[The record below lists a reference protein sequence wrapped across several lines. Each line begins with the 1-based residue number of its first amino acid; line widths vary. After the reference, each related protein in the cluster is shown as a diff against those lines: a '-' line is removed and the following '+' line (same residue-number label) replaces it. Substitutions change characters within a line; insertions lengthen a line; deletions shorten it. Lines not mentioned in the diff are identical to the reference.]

1 MGENKIG
8 EVYLATTESEQQRGW
23 IKCGMT
29 TRNSIQRIK
38 EGNVASVREK
48 YEILYRIKT
57 PFYRE
62 LEKHMHYTFEN
73 QKEWIKVSYAEAYAE
88 IHRFLNSKDN
98 LKSKSIKY
106 SPRPHQKDAINA
118 IVKESK
124 INDKGSIVMPT
135 GSGKTLTSLWITESL
150 DANTVLFLAPSLQ
163 LIRQTKDAWI
173 DQCKEDFLWIACC
186 SATDIEDRDYAG
198 EMSGGMVSTDP
209 SDIEGFMRIVTGKKV
224 FFSTYQSLPSVINA
238 GVEFDIII
246 SDEAHRTAGLSKNN
260 LGLFNL
266 VHSKEL
272 KSKFRLFQTASPKV
286 FKDDLLEILVSES
299 DVFSFDMNNEKLYG
313 RIVYEMTLGEAIE
326 KKMLCDF
333 RIVAIGVN
341 DEEVAEHLNKRTYI
355 ADGVSADEAAAA
367 IAIKEIFNKIGV
379 KHMISFHSRLAL
391 AEMTT
396 KELNKLD
403 IFSETVKGT
412 MSTKNREKA
421 FERFKKKPKAVLT
434 NAFALQEGI
443 DIKKVDS
450 IFFSSPKSSTISII
464 QAMGRALRLDPDNPD
479 KIATI
484 VVPVYTVGD
493 PNEDINDSAFKS
505 LYQLIS
511 SVSEVDH
518 RVRAYVQGITEG
530 KAERG
535 ESKPVDYIKL
545 ADFERL
551 DFVNF
556 TEKLR
561 NAFIFGTLS
570 KRRKTFEEN
579 LEMFKDFI

>member
-1 MGENKIG
+1 MSEKIIG
-8 EVYLATTESEQQRGW
+8 EVYLASTESEKDRGW

-29 TRNSIQRIK
+29 TRSSVQRVK

-57 PFYRE
+57 PHYLE
-62 LEKHMHYTFEN
+62 LEKHMHNTFEN
-73 QKEWIKVSYAEAYAE
+73 QKEWIKVSYAQAYAE
-88 IHRFLNSKDN
+88 IHRFLKHKENPGS
-98 LKSKSIKY
+98 KSKKY
-106 SPRPHQKDAINA
+106 LPRTHQQDAINA
-118 IVKESK
+118 VLKESK
-124 INDKGSIVMPT
+124 INNKGSIVMPT

-150 DANTVLFLAPSLQ
+150 KANTVLFLAPSLQ

-173 DQCKEDFLWIACC
+173 DQCAEDFLWIACC
-186 SATDIEDRDYAG
+186 SATDIEDRDYAK

-209 SDIEGFMRIVTGKKV
+209 SEIDGFMRFTTGKKV

-246 SDEAHRTAGLSKNN
+246 SDEAHRTAGVSKNE

-286 FKDDLLEILVSES
+286 FKDDLLEIVESES

-341 DEEVAEHLNKRTYI
+341 DEEVAEHLNKRTYV

-367 IAIKEIFNKIGV
+367 VAIEEIFNKIGT
-379 KHMISFHSRLAL
+379 KHMISFHSRLDL
-391 AEMTT
+391 ADMTS
-396 KELNKLD
+396 KELNKLN

-421 FERFKKKPKAVLT
+421 FERFKKKPRAVLT

-518 RVRAYVQGITEG
+518 RVRAYVQGFTEG

-535 ESKPVDYIKL
+535 ESKSVDYIKL
-545 ADFERL
+545 GDFERL
-551 DFVNF
+551 DFINF

-579 LEMFKDFI
+579 LEEFKDFI

>member
-1 MGENKIG
+1 
-8 EVYLATTESEQQRGW
+8 
-23 IKCGMT
+23 
-29 TRNSIQRIK
+29 
-38 EGNVASVREK
+38 
-48 YEILYRIKT
+48 
-57 PFYRE
+57 
-62 LEKHMHYTFEN
+62 MHNTFEN

-88 IHRFLNSKDN
+88 IHRFLKHKDN
-98 LKSKSIKY
+98 PNLKTIKY
-106 SPRPHQKDAINA
+106 SPRPHQKDAIDA
-118 IVKESK
+118 VLRETKVS
-124 INDKGSIVMPT
+124 DKGSIVMPT
-135 GSGKTLTSLWITESL
+135 GSGKTLTSLWITESVK
-150 DANTVLFLAPSLQ
+150 ANTVLFLAPSLQ

-173 DQCKEDFLWIACC
+173 DQCNEDFLWIACC
-186 SATDIEDRDYAG
+186 SATDIEDRDTAK

-209 SDIEGFMRIVTGKKV
+209 SEIDGFMRFTTGKKV

-246 SDEAHRTAGLSKNN
+246 SDEAHRTAGVSKNE

-286 FKDDLLEILVSES
+286 FKDDLLEIVENE
-299 DVFSFDMNNEKLYG
+299 DEVFSFDMNNEKLYG

-326 KKMLCDF
+326 KKMLCDY

-341 DEEVAEHLNKRTYI
+341 DQEVAEHLNNRTYV
-355 ADGVSADEAAAA
+355 ADGISADEAAAA
-367 IAIKEIFNKIGV
+367 IAIQEIFNKIGTT
-379 KHMISFHSRLAL
+379 HMISFHSRLAL
-391 AEMTT
+391 AEMTS
-396 KELNKLD
+396 KELNKLA

-412 MSTKNREKA
+412 MSTKKREKA
-421 FERFKKKPKAVLT
+421 FKRFKKKPKAVLT

-484 VVPVYTVGD
+484 VVPVYTVED
-493 PNEDINDSAFKS
+493 PQEGINDSAFKS

-535 ESKPVDYIKL
+535 ENKPIDYIKL

-579 LEMFKDFI
+579 LNEFKDFI

>member
-1 MGENKIG
+1 MKNSG

-29 TRNSIQRIK
+29 TRSSVQRVK

-57 PFYRE
+57 PYYLE
-62 LEKHMHYTFEN
+62 LEKHMHNKFEN
-73 QKEWIKVSYAEAYAE
+73 QKEWIKASYAEAYAE
-88 IHRFLNSKDN
+88 IHRFISAKENPEK
-98 LKSKSIKY
+98 KSKKFFK
-106 SPRPHQKDAINA
+106 PHQHQQDAINA
-118 IVKESK
+118 VLKESK
-124 INDKGSIVMPT
+124 KNDKASIVMPT
-135 GSGKTLTSLWITESL
+135 GSGKTFTSLWITESL
-150 DANTVLFLAPSLQ
+150 NAKVVLFLAPSLQ

-173 DQCKEDFLWIACC
+173 DQCKEDFLWMACC
-186 SATDIEDRDYAG
+186 SATDIEDRDYAK

-209 SDIEGFMRIVTGKKV
+209 SDIDGFMRFTSGKKV
-224 FFSTYQSLPSVINA
+224 FFSTYQSLPSVISA
-238 GVEFDIII
+238 GIEFDIII
-246 SDEAHRTAGLSKNN
+246 SDEAHRTAGLSKNDF
-260 LGLFNL
+260 GLFNL
-266 VHSKEL
+266 VHSIDL
-272 KSKFRLFQTASPKV
+272 KAKFRLFQTASPKV
-286 FKDDLLEILVSES
+286 FKEDLLEIVESE
-299 DVFSFDMNNEKLYG
+299 DDIFSFDMNNEKLYG
-313 RIVYEMTLGEAIE
+313 KIVYEMTLGEAIE

-341 DEEVAEHLNKRTYI
+341 DKEVAEHLNNRTYV
-355 ADGVSADEAAAA
+355 ADGISADEAAAS
-367 IAIKEIFNKIGV
+367 IAIQEIFDKIGT
-379 KHMISFHSRLAL
+379 KHMISFHSRLTL
-391 AEMTT
+391 AEMTS
-396 KELNKLD
+396 KELNKLG

-421 FERFKKKPKAVLT
+421 FERFKKKPTAVLT

-450 IFFSSPKSSTISII
+450 VFFSSPKSSTISII
-464 QAMGRALRLDPDNPD
+464 QAMGRALRLDPENKK

-484 VVPVYTVGD
+484 VVPVYTTGD
-493 PNEDINDSAFKS
+493 PNEDINDSSFKS

-518 RVRAYVQGITEG
+518 RVRAYVQGFTEG
-530 KAERG
+530 KGERG
-535 ESKPVDYIKL
+535 ESKQLDYIKL
-545 ADFERL
+545 GEFERL

-561 NAFIFGTLS
+561 NAFIFGTLR

-579 LEMFKDFI
+579 LEMYKDFI

>member
-1 MGENKIG
+1 METIG
-8 EVYLATTESEQQRGW
+8 EVYLATTESEQQKGW

-29 TRNSIQRIK
+29 TRDSVLRVK

-57 PFYRE
+57 PYYLE
-62 LEKHMHYTFEN
+62 LEKHMHNKFEN

-88 IHRFLNSKDN
+88 IHRFISAKENPEK
-98 LKSKSIKY
+98 KSKKFFE
-106 SPRPHQKDAINA
+106 PHQHQQDAINA
-118 IVKESK
+118 VVKESK
-124 INDKGSIVMPT
+124 KNDKASIVMPT
-135 GSGKTLTSLWITESL
+135 GSGKTFTSLWITESL
-150 DANTVLFLAPSLQ
+150 NAKVVLFLAPSLQ

-173 DQCKEDFLWIACC
+173 DQCKEDFLWMACC
-186 SATDIEDRDYAG
+186 SATDIEDRDYAK
-198 EMSGGMVSTDP
+198 EMSGGMVSTNP
-209 SDIEGFMRIVTGKKV
+209 SDIDGFMRFTTGKKV
-224 FFSTYQSLPSVINA
+224 FFSTYQSLPSVISA
-238 GVEFDIII
+238 GIEFDIII
-246 SDEAHRTAGLSKNN
+246 SDEAHRTAGLSKNDF
-260 LGLFNL
+260 GLFNL
-266 VHSKEL
+266 VHSKDL
-272 KSKFRLFQTASPKV
+272 KGKFRLFQTASPKV
-286 FKDDLLEILVSES
+286 FKDDLLEIVESED

-326 KKMLCDF
+326 KEMLCDF

-341 DEEVAEHLNKRTYI
+341 DKEVAEHLNNRTYV
-355 ADGVSADEAAAA
+355 ADGISADEAAAS
-367 IAIKEIFNKIGV
+367 IAIQEIFDKIGT
-379 KHMISFHSRLAL
+379 KHMISFHSRLTL
-391 AEMTT
+391 AEMTS
-396 KELNKLD
+396 KELNKLG

-421 FERFKKKPKAVLT
+421 FERFKKKPRAVLT

-450 IFFSSPKSSTISII
+450 VFFSSPKSSTISII
-464 QAMGRALRLDPDNPD
+464 QAMGRALRLDPENKD

-484 VVPVYTVGD
+484 VVPVYTTGD
-493 PNEDINDSAFKS
+493 PNEDINDSSFKS

-518 RVRAYVQGITEG
+518 RVRAYVQGFTEG
-530 KAERG
+530 KGERG
-535 ESKPVDYIKL
+535 ESKPTDYIKL

-561 NAFIFGTLS
+561 NAFIFGTLR

-579 LEMFKDFI
+579 LDMYKDFI

>member
-1 MGENKIG
+1 MEVING
-8 EVYLATTESEQQRGW
+8 EVYLASTESELKKGW

-29 TRNSIQRIK
+29 TRNSTIRVK

-57 PFYRE
+57 PFYKE
-62 LEKHMHYTFEN
+62 LEKHMHNTFEN
-73 QKEWIKVSYAEAYAE
+73 QKEWIKVSYAKAYAE
-88 IHRFLNSKDN
+88 IHRFI
-98 LKSKSIKY
+98 KSKENSNNKTKKFY
-106 SPRPHQKDAINA
+106 SPREHQKNA
-118 IVKESK
+118 IDAVVKESK
-124 INDKGSIVMPT
+124 KNDRASIVMPT

-150 DANTVLFLAPSLQ
+150 NAKVILFLAPSLQ

-173 DQCKEDFLWIACC
+173 EQCQEDFLWMACC
-186 SATDIEDRDYAG
+186 SATDIEDRDYAK
-198 EMSGGMVSTDP
+198 EMSGGMVSTNP
-209 SDIEGFMRIVTGKKV
+209 SDIDGFMRFTSGKKV
-224 FFSTYQSLPSVINA
+224 FFSTYQSLPSVINS

-246 SDEAHRTAGLSKNN
+246 SDEAHRTAGVSKNE

-286 FKDDLLEILVSES
+286 FKDDLLDIVESED

-313 RIVYEMTLGEAIE
+313 RIIYEMTLGEAIE

-341 DEEVAEHLNKRTYI
+341 DKEVAEHLNKRTYV
-355 ADGVSADEAAAA
+355 ADGISADEAAAS
-367 IAIKEIFNKIGV
+367 IAIHEVFNKIGT
-379 KHMISFHSRLAL
+379 KHMISFHSRLSL
-391 AEMTT
+391 AEMTS
-396 KELNKLD
+396 KELNKLG

-421 FERFKKKPKAVLT
+421 FERFKKKPRAVLT

-450 IFFSSPKSSTISII
+450 VFFSSPKSSTISII
-464 QAMGRALRLDPDNPD
+464 QAMGRALRLDPENPN

-484 VVPVYTVGD
+484 VVPIYTVGD
-493 PNEDINDSAFKS
+493 PNEDINDSSFKS

-518 RVRAYVQGITEG
+518 RVRAYVQGFTEG
-530 KAERG
+530 KGERG
-535 ESKPVDYIKL
+535 ESKPTDYIKL

-551 DFVNF
+551 DFINF

-561 NAFIFGTLS
+561 NAFIFGTLR
-570 KRRKTFEEN
+570 KKRKTFEEN
-579 LEMFKDFI
+579 LEEFKDFI

>member
-1 MGENKIG
+1 MSETKTG
-8 EVYLATTESEQQRGW
+8 EVYLATTESEKERGW

-29 TRNSIQRIK
+29 TRNSIQRVK

-48 YEILYRIKT
+48 YEVLYRIKT
-57 PFYRE
+57 NYYRE
-62 LEKHMHYTFEN
+62 LEKHMHNTFEN

-88 IHRFLNSKDN
+88 IHRFLKHKNN
-98 LKSKSIKY
+98 PESKSIKY
-106 SPRPHQKDAINA
+106 LPRPHQKDAIDA
-118 IVKESK
+118 VVKESK
-124 INDKGSIVMPT
+124 INNKGSIVMPT
-135 GSGKTLTSLWITESL
+135 GSGKTLTSLWITEYL
-150 DANTVLFLAPSLQ
+150 GANTVLFLAPSLQ

-173 DQCKEDFLWIACC
+173 EQCKEDFLWIACC
-186 SATDIEDRDYAG
+186 SATDIEDRDYAQ

-209 SDIEGFMRIVTGKKV
+209 SEIDGFMRFTTGKKV

-246 SDEAHRTAGLSKNN
+246 SDEAHRTAGVSKNE

-286 FKDDLLEILVSES
+286 FKDDLLEIVENE
-299 DVFSFDMNNEKLYG
+299 DEVFSFDMNNEKLYG

-341 DEEVAEHLNKRTYI
+341 DQEVAEHLNNRTYV
-355 ADGVSADEAAAA
+355 ADGISADEAAAA
-367 IAIKEIFNKIGV
+367 IAIHEIFNKIGTT
-379 KHMISFHSRLAL
+379 HMISFHSRLAL
-391 AEMTT
+391 AEMTSI
-396 KELNKLD
+396 ELNKLA

-412 MSTKNREKA
+412 MSTKKREKA
-421 FERFKKKPKAVLT
+421 FKRFKKKPKAVLT

-493 PNEDINDSAFKS
+493 PNEGINDSAFKS

-535 ESKPVDYIKL
+535 ENKPIDYIKL

-579 LEMFKDFI
+579 LNEFKDFI

>member
-1 MGENKIG
+1 MEDNTG
-8 EVYLATTESEQQRGW
+8 EVYLASTESEKDRGW

-29 TRNSIQRIK
+29 TRSAIQRVK

-57 PFYRE
+57 PYYLE
-62 LEKHMHYTFEN
+62 LEKHMHNTFEN

-88 IHRFLNSKDN
+88 IHRFLKRKENPESN
-98 LKSKSIKY
+98 SIKY
-106 SPRPHQKDAINA
+106 SPHAHQQDAINA
-118 IVKESK
+118 VLKESK

-150 DANTVLFLAPSLQ
+150 EANTVLFLAPSLQ

-186 SATDIEDRDYAG
+186 SAADIEDRDYAK

-209 SDIEGFMRIVTGKKV
+209 SEIDGFMRFTTGKKV

-246 SDEAHRTAGLSKNN
+246 SDEAHRTAGVSKSE

-266 VHSKEL
+266 VHSRDL

-286 FKDDLLEILVSES
+286 FKDDLLEIVESES

-326 KKMLCDF
+326 KEMLCDF

-341 DEEVAEHLNKRTYI
+341 DEEVAEHLNSRTYVAEGI
-355 ADGVSADEAAAA
+355 SADEAAAA
-367 IAIKEIFNKIGV
+367 IAIEQVFNKIGT

-391 AEMTT
+391 AEMTS
-396 KELNKLD
+396 KELNKLN
-403 IFSETVKGT
+403 IYSETVKGT

-421 FERFKKKPKAVLT
+421 FERFKKKPRAVLT

-518 RVRAYVQGITEG
+518 RVRAYVQGFTEG
-530 KAERG
+530 KGERG
-535 ESKPVDYIKL
+535 ESKPLDYIKL
-545 ADFERL
+545 GDFERL
-551 DFVNF
+551 DFINF

-579 LEMFKDFI
+579 LEEFKDFI

>member
-1 MGENKIG
+1 MEKTKLG
-8 EVYLATTESEQQRGW
+8 EVYLASTNSEKDKGW

-29 TRNSIQRIK
+29 TRSSVQRVK

-48 YEILYRIKT
+48 YEVLYRIKT
-57 PFYRE
+57 PYYRE
-62 LEKHMHYTFEN
+62 LEKHMHNTFEN

-88 IHRFLNSKDN
+88 IHRFLKHKDN
-98 LKSKSIKY
+98 PNLKTIKY
-106 SPRPHQKDAINA
+106 SPRPHQKDAIDA
-118 IVKESK
+118 VLRETKVS
-124 INDKGSIVMPT
+124 DKGSIVMPT
-135 GSGKTLTSLWITESL
+135 GSGKTLTSLWITESVK
-150 DANTVLFLAPSLQ
+150 ANTVLFLAPSLQ

-173 DQCKEDFLWIACC
+173 DQCNEDFLWIACC
-186 SATDIEDRDYAG
+186 SATDIEDRDTAK

-209 SDIEGFMRIVTGKKV
+209 SEIDGFMRFTTGKKV

-246 SDEAHRTAGLSKNN
+246 SDEAHRTAGVSKNE

-286 FKDDLLEILVSES
+286 FKDDLLEIIENE
-299 DVFSFDMNNEKLYG
+299 DEVFSFDMNNEKLYG

-341 DEEVAEHLNKRTYI
+341 DQEVAEHLNNRTYV
-355 ADGVSADEAAAA
+355 ADGISADEAAAA
-367 IAIKEIFNKIGV
+367 IAIQEIFNKIGTT
-379 KHMISFHSRLAL
+379 HMISFHSRLAL
-391 AEMTT
+391 AEMTS
-396 KELNKLD
+396 KELNKLA

-412 MSTKNREKA
+412 MSTKKREKA
-421 FERFKKKPKAVLT
+421 FKRFKKKPKAVLT

-493 PNEDINDSAFKS
+493 PNEGINDSAFKS

-535 ESKPVDYIKL
+535 ENKPIDYIKL

-579 LEMFKDFI
+579 LNEFKDFI

>member
-1 MGENKIG
+1 MEDNTG
-8 EVYLATTESEQQRGW
+8 EVYLASTESEKDRGW

-29 TRNSIQRIK
+29 TRSAIQRVK

-57 PFYRE
+57 PYYLE
-62 LEKHMHYTFEN
+62 LEKHMHNTFEN

-88 IHRFLNSKDN
+88 IHRFLKHKENPESNST
-98 LKSKSIKY
+98 KY
-106 SPRPHQKDAINA
+106 SPRAHQQDAINA
-118 IVKESK
+118 VLKESK

-150 DANTVLFLAPSLQ
+150 EANTVLFLAPSLQ

-186 SATDIEDRDYAG
+186 SAADIEDRDYAK

-209 SDIEGFMRIVTGKKV
+209 SEIDGFMRFTTGKKV

-246 SDEAHRTAGLSKNN
+246 SDEAHRTAGVSKSE

-266 VHSKEL
+266 VHSRDL

-286 FKDDLLEILVSES
+286 FKDDLLEIVESES

-326 KKMLCDF
+326 KEMLCDF

-341 DEEVAEHLNKRTYI
+341 DEEVAEHLNSRTYVAEGI
-355 ADGVSADEAAAA
+355 SADEAAAA
-367 IAIKEIFNKIGV
+367 IAIEQVFNKIGT

-391 AEMTT
+391 AEMTS
-396 KELNKLD
+396 KELNKLN
-403 IFSETVKGT
+403 IYSETVKGT

-421 FERFKKKPKAVLT
+421 FERFKKKPRAVLT

-518 RVRAYVQGITEG
+518 RVRAYVQGFTEG
-530 KAERG
+530 KGERG

-545 ADFERL
+545 GDFERL
-551 DFVNF
+551 DFINF

-579 LEMFKDFI
+579 LEEFKDLF

>member
-1 MGENKIG
+1 MEDNTG
-8 EVYLATTESEQQRGW
+8 EVYLASTESEKDRGW

-29 TRNSIQRIK
+29 TRSAIQRVK

-57 PFYRE
+57 PYYLE
-62 LEKHMHYTFEN
+62 LEKHMHNTFEN

-88 IHRFLNSKDN
+88 IHRFLKHKENPESNST
-98 LKSKSIKY
+98 KY
-106 SPRPHQKDAINA
+106 SPRAHQQDAINA
-118 IVKESK
+118 VLKESK
-124 INDKGSIVMPT
+124 INNKGSIVMPT

-150 DANTVLFLAPSLQ
+150 QANTVLFLAPSLQ

-186 SATDIEDRDYAG
+186 SATDIEDRDYAK

-209 SDIEGFMRIVTGKKV
+209 SEIDGFMRFTTGKKV

-246 SDEAHRTAGLSKNN
+246 SDEAHRTAGVSKSE

-266 VHSKEL
+266 VHSRDL

-286 FKDDLLEILVSES
+286 FKDDLLEIVESES

-326 KKMLCDF
+326 KEMLCDF

-341 DEEVAEHLNKRTYI
+341 DEEVAEHLNSRTYVAEGI
-355 ADGVSADEAAAA
+355 SADEAAAA
-367 IAIKEIFNKIGV
+367 IAIEQVFNKIGT

-391 AEMTT
+391 AEMTS
-396 KELNKLD
+396 KELNKLN
-403 IFSETVKGT
+403 IYSETVKGT

-421 FERFKKKPKAVLT
+421 FERFKKKPRAVLT

-518 RVRAYVQGITEG
+518 RVRAYVQGFTEG
-530 KAERG
+530 KGERG

-545 ADFERL
+545 GDFERL
-551 DFVNF
+551 DFINF

-579 LEMFKDFI
+579 LEEFKDLF

>member
-1 MGENKIG
+1 
-8 EVYLATTESEQQRGW
+8 
-23 IKCGMT
+23 
-29 TRNSIQRIK
+29 
-38 EGNVASVREK
+38 
-48 YEILYRIKT
+48 
-57 PFYRE
+57 
-62 LEKHMHYTFEN
+62 
-73 QKEWIKVSYAEAYAE
+73 
-88 IHRFLNSKDN
+88 
-98 LKSKSIKY
+98 
-106 SPRPHQKDAINA
+106 
-118 IVKESK
+118 
-124 INDKGSIVMPT
+124 MPT
-135 GSGKTLTSLWITESL
+135 GSGKTLTSLWITQSL
-150 DANTVLFLAPSLQ
+150 KANTVLFLAPSLQ

-186 SATDIEDRDYAG
+186 SATDIEDRDYAQ

-209 SDIEGFMRIVTGKKV
+209 SEIDGFMRFTTGKKV

-246 SDEAHRTAGLSKNN
+246 ADEAHRTAGVSKNN

-266 VHSKEL
+266 VHSKDL
-272 KSKFRLFQTASPKV
+272 KSKFRLFQTATPKV
-286 FKDDLLEILVSES
+286 FKDDLLDIVESES
-299 DVFSFDMNNEKLYG
+299 DVFSFDMNNESLYG

-333 RIVAIGVN
+333 RILAIGVN
-341 DEEVAEHLNKRTYI
+341 DEEVAELLNKRTHVAKSI
-355 ADGVSADEAAAA
+355 SANEAAAA
-367 IAIKEIFNKIGV
+367 IAIQEVFKKIGTT
-379 KHMISFHSRLAL
+379 HMISFHSRLAL
-391 AEMTT
+391 AEMTS
-396 KELNKLD
+396 KELNKLN

-421 FERFKKKPKAVLT
+421 FKRFKKKPKAVLT

-450 IFFSSPKSSTISII
+450 VFFSSPKSSTISII
-464 QAMGRALRLDPDNPD
+464 QAIGRALRLDPDNPD

-493 PNEDINDSAFKS
+493 PNEGINDSTFKS

-530 KAERG
+530 KSERG
-535 ESKPVDYIKL
+535 EAKSVDYIKL
-545 ADFERL
+545 SDFERL
-551 DFVNF
+551 DFINF

-570 KRRKTFEEN
+570 KRKTFEEN
-579 LEMFKDFI
+579 LDEYKYFI

>member
-1 MGENKIG
+1 MKTIG

-29 TRNSIQRIK
+29 TRDSIKRIK

-48 YEILYRIKT
+48 YEILYRVKT
-57 PFYRE
+57 PHYLE
-62 LEKHMHYTFEN
+62 LEKHMHNKFEN

-88 IHRFLNSKDN
+88 IHRFINSKEDPEK
-98 LKSKSIKY
+98 KSKKY
-106 SPRPHQKDAINA
+106 YDPHQHQQDAINA
-118 IVKESK
+118 VVKESK
-124 INDKGSIVMPT
+124 KNDKASIVMPT
-135 GSGKTLTSLWITESL
+135 GSGKTFTSLWITESL
-150 DANTVLFLAPSLQ
+150 NAKVVLFLAPSLQ

-173 DQCKEDFLWIACC
+173 DQCKEDFLWMACC
-186 SATDIEDRDYAG
+186 SATDIEDRDYAK
-198 EMSGGMVSTDP
+198 EMSGGMVSTNP
-209 SDIEGFMRIVTGKKV
+209 SDIDGFMRFTTGKKV
-224 FFSTYQSLPSVINA
+224 FFSTYQSLPSVISA
-238 GVEFDIII
+238 GIEFDIII
-246 SDEAHRTAGLSKNN
+246 SDEAHRTAGLSKND

-266 VHSKEL
+266 VHSKDL
-272 KSKFRLFQTASPKV
+272 KGKFRLFQTASPKV
-286 FKDDLLEILVSES
+286 FKDDLLEIVESED

-326 KKMLCDF
+326 KEMLCDF

-341 DEEVAEHLNKRTYI
+341 DKEIAEHLNNRTYV
-355 ADGVSADEAAAA
+355 ADGVSADEAAAS
-367 IAIKEIFNKIGV
+367 IAIQEIFNKIGTT
-379 KHMISFHSRLAL
+379 HMISFHSRLSL
-391 AEMTT
+391 AEMTAA
-396 KELNKLD
+396 ELNK
-403 IFSETVKGT
+403 IGIYSEIVKGT

-464 QAMGRALRLDPDNPD
+464 QAMGRALRLDPENPD
-479 KIATI
+479 KIAII

-511 SVSEVDH
+511 SVSEIDH
-518 RVRAYVQGITEG
+518 RLRAYVQGFTEG
-530 KAERG
+530 KGERG
-535 ESKPVDYIKL
+535 ESKPKDFIKL
-545 ADFERL
+545 ANFERL

-561 NAFIFGTLS
+561 NAFIFGTLRK
-570 KRRKTFEEN
+570 KRRTFEEN
-579 LEMFKDFI
+579 LEMYKDFI

>member
-1 MGENKIG
+1 MEDNTG
-8 EVYLATTESEQQRGW
+8 EVYLASTESEKDRGW

-29 TRNSIQRIK
+29 TRSAIQRVK

-57 PFYRE
+57 PYYLE
-62 LEKHMHYTFEN
+62 LEKHMHNTFEN

-88 IHRFLNSKDN
+88 IHRFLKRKENP
-98 LKSKSIKY
+98 KSNSIKY
-106 SPRPHQKDAINA
+106 SPRAHQQDAINA
-118 IVKESK
+118 VLKESK

-150 DANTVLFLAPSLQ
+150 EANTVLFLAPSLQ

-186 SATDIEDRDYAG
+186 SATDIEDRDYAK

-209 SDIEGFMRIVTGKKV
+209 SEIDGFMRFTTGKKV

-246 SDEAHRTAGLSKNN
+246 SDEAHRTAGVSKSE

-266 VHSKEL
+266 VHSRDL

-286 FKDDLLEILVSES
+286 FKDDLLEIVESES

-326 KKMLCDF
+326 KEMLCDF

-341 DEEVAEHLNKRTYI
+341 DEEVAEHLNSRTYVAEGI
-355 ADGVSADEAAAA
+355 SADEAAAA
-367 IAIKEIFNKIGV
+367 IAIEQVFNKIGT

-391 AEMTT
+391 AEMTS
-396 KELNKLD
+396 KELNKLN
-403 IFSETVKGT
+403 IYSETVKGT

-421 FERFKKKPKAVLT
+421 FERFKKKPRAVLT

-518 RVRAYVQGITEG
+518 RVRAYVQGFTEG
-530 KAERG
+530 KGERG

-545 ADFERL
+545 GDFERL
-551 DFVNF
+551 DFINF

-579 LEMFKDFI
+579 LEEFKDLF

>member
-1 MGENKIG
+1 MKENKIG

-29 TRNSIQRIK
+29 TRNSMQRVK

-57 PFYRE
+57 PYYRE
-62 LEKHMHYTFEN
+62 LEKHMHNTFEN

-88 IHRFLNSKDN
+88 IHRFLNSKDSPES
-98 LKSKSIKY
+98 KSKKY
-106 SPRPHQKDAINA
+106 QPRAHQKDAIDA
-118 IVKESK
+118 VVKESK
-124 INDKGSIVMPT
+124 VNDKASIVMPT
-135 GSGKTLTSLWITESL
+135 GSGKTLTSLWITESMN
-150 DANTVLFLAPSLQ
+150 AKTVLFLAPSLQ

-173 DQCKEDFLWIACC
+173 DQCKEDFLWMACC
-186 SATDIEDRDYAG
+186 SATDIEDRDYAK

-209 SDIEGFMRIVTGKKV
+209 SDIDGFMRFTTGKKV
-224 FFSTYQSLPSVINA
+224 FFSTYQSLPSIINA
-238 GVEFDIII
+238 NVEFDITI
-246 SDEAHRTAGLSKNN
+246 SDEAHRTAGLTKND

-266 VHSKEL
+266 VHSKDL

-286 FKDDLLEILVSES
+286 FKDDLLEIVESED
-299 DVFSFDMNNEKLYG
+299 DVFSFDMNNKELYG

-341 DEEVAEHLNKRTYI
+341 DKEIADHLNNRTYVAE
-355 ADGVSADEAAAA
+355 GVSADEAAAS
-367 IAIKEIFNKIGV
+367 IAIQEIFNKIGT
-379 KHMISFHSRLAL
+379 KHMISFHSRLDL
-391 AEMTT
+391 ADMTSN
-396 KELNKLD
+396 ELNKLG
-403 IFSETVKGT
+403 IYSEAVKGT

-450 IFFSSPKSSTISII
+450 VFFSTPKSSTISII
-464 QAMGRALRLDPDNPD
+464 QAMGRALRLDPENPD
-479 KIATI
+479 KVASI

-518 RVRAYVQGITEG
+518 RVRAYVQGFTEG
-530 KAERG
+530 KGERG
-535 ESKPVDYIKL
+535 EARTTDYIKL
-545 ADFERL
+545 GNFERL

-556 TEKLR
+556 TDKLR
-561 NAFIFGTLS
+561 NAFIFGTLR
-570 KRRKTFEEN
+570 KRRRTFEEN
-579 LEMFKDFI
+579 LELYKDFI

>member
-1 MGENKIG
+1 MEEEKIG
-8 EVYLATTESEQQRGW
+8 EVYLATTESEKERGW

-29 TRNSIQRIK
+29 TRNSILRVK

-57 PFYRE
+57 PYYRE
-62 LEKHMHYTFEN
+62 LEKHMHNTFEN

-88 IHRFLNSKDN
+88 IHRFLKHKDN
-98 LKSKSIKY
+98 PESKSTKY

-118 IVKESK
+118 VLKESK

-150 DANTVLFLAPSLQ
+150 DAKAVLFLAPSLQ

-186 SATDIEDRDYAG
+186 SATDIEDRDYAK

-209 SDIEGFMRIVTGKKV
+209 SEIDGFMRFTTGKKV

-238 GVEFDIII
+238 GIEFDIII
-246 SDEAHRTAGLSKNN
+246 SDEAHRTAGVSKNE

-286 FKDDLLEILVSES
+286 FKEDLLEIVESES

-313 RIVYEMTLGEAIE
+313 KIVYEMTLGEAIE

-341 DEEVAEHLNKRTYI
+341 DEEVAEHLNNRTYV

-367 IAIKEIFNKIGV
+367 VAIEEIFNKIGA

-391 AEMTT
+391 AEMTS
-396 KELNKLD
+396 KELNKLN

-421 FERFKKKPKAVLT
+421 FERFKKKPRAVLT

-464 QAMGRALRLDPDNPD
+464 QAMGRALRLDPDNPN

-518 RVRAYVQGITEG
+518 RVRAYVEGFTEG
-530 KAERG
+530 KGERG
-535 ESKPVDYIKL
+535 ESKSIDYIKL
-545 ADFERL
+545 GDFERL
-551 DFVNF
+551 DFINF

-579 LEMFKDFI
+579 LEEFKNFI

>member
-1 MGENKIG
+1 MQEKNNG
-8 EVYLATTESEQQRGW
+8 EVYLATTESEKDKGW

-29 TRNSIQRIK
+29 TRSAVQRVK

-57 PFYRE
+57 PYYLE
-62 LEKHMHYTFEN
+62 LEKHMHNAFEN

-88 IHRFLNSKDN
+88 IHRFLKHKENPESNST
-98 LKSKSIKY
+98 KY
-106 SPRPHQKDAINA
+106 SPRAHQQDAINA
-118 IVKESK
+118 VLKESK

-150 DANTVLFLAPSLQ
+150 QANTVLFLAPSLQ

-173 DQCKEDFLWIACC
+173 DQCREDFLWIACC
-186 SATDIEDRDYAG
+186 SATDIEDRDYAK

-209 SDIEGFMRIVTGKKV
+209 SDIDGFMRFTTGKKV

-246 SDEAHRTAGLSKNN
+246 SDEAHRTAGVSKNE

-266 VHSKEL
+266 VHSKDL
-272 KSKFRLFQTASPKV
+272 KAKFRLFQTASPKV
-286 FKDDLLEILVSES
+286 FKDDLLAIVESES

-341 DEEVAEHLNKRTYI
+341 DAEVAEHLNNRTYV
-355 ADGVSADEAAAA
+355 ADGISADEAAAA
-367 IAIKEIFNKIGV
+367 VAIEEIFDKIGT
-379 KHMISFHSRLAL
+379 KHMISFHSRLDL
-391 AEMTT
+391 ADMTS
-396 KELNKLD
+396 KELNKLN

-421 FERFKKKPKAVLT
+421 FERFKKKPRAVLT

-518 RVRAYVQGITEG
+518 RVRAYVQGFTEG
-530 KAERG
+530 KGERG

-545 ADFERL
+545 GDFERL
-551 DFVNF
+551 DFINF

-579 LEMFKDFI
+579 LEEFKDFI

>member
-1 MGENKIG
+1 MAENQIG
-8 EVYLATTESEQQRGW
+8 EVYLATTESELQKGW

-29 TRNSIQRIK
+29 TRNSVLRVK

-48 YEILYRIKT
+48 YEILYRIET

-62 LEKHMHYTFEN
+62 LEKHMHNEFEN
-73 QKEWIKVSYAEAYAE
+73 QKEWIKTSYAQAYAE
-88 IHRFLNSKDN
+88 IHRFLNSKN
-98 LKSKSIKY
+98 NPESKPKKY
-106 SPRPHQKDAINA
+106 LPRPHQSDAIKA
-118 IVKESK
+118 VVKESK

-135 GSGKTLTSLWITESL
+135 GSGKTLTSLWITEALS
-150 DANTVLFLAPSLQ
+150 ANTVLFLAPSLQ

-173 DQCKEDFLWIACC
+173 EQCKEDFLWIACC

-209 SDIEGFMRIVTGKKV
+209 ADIDGFMRLVTGKKV

-238 GVEFDIII
+238 GVKFDIII
-246 SDEAHRTAGLSKNN
+246 SDEAHRTAGLSKND

-286 FKDDLLEILVSES
+286 FKDDLLEIVESES
-299 DVFSFDMNNEKLYG
+299 DIFSFDMNNEKLYG
-313 RIVYEMTLGEAIE
+313 KIIYEMTLGEAIE

-341 DEEVAEHLNKRTYI
+341 DKEVAEHLNNRTYV
-355 ADGVSADEAAAA
+355 AEGVSADEAAAS
-367 IAIKEIFNKIGV
+367 IAINEIFKKIGTT
-379 KHMISFHSRLAL
+379 HMISFHSRLAL
-391 AEMTT
+391 AEMTS

-403 IFSETVKGT
+403 LYSETVKGT
-412 MSTKNREKA
+412 MSTKNREMA
-421 FERFKKKPKAVLT
+421 FKRFKKKPKAVLT

-464 QAMGRALRLDPDNPD
+464 QAMGRALRLDPDNPK

-493 PNEDINDSAFKS
+493 PNEEINDSAFKS

-511 SVSEVDH
+511 TVSEVDH
-518 RVRAYVQGITEG
+518 RVRAYVQGLTEG
-530 KAERG
+530 KGERG
-535 ESKPVDYIKL
+535 ESKPIDYIKL

-551 DFVNF
+551 DFINF

-561 NAFIFGTLS
+561 DAFVFGSLS

-579 LEMFKDFI
+579 LEQFKDFI